1 MVIDKDLI
9 VLDLSGDKETIIS
22 TLAKKAFDQGRLEDV
37 QEYIQAVLK
46 REKEY
51 STALGYE
58 VAIPHGSEK
67 EILQS
72 KIVIATLKNPIIW
85 NQHQVQIVFMIAM
98 SMKQPQ
104 MTKNTLKDLYAV
116 MDNKQ
121 AMHVLLEAKDAK
133 DIIHYLQA

>member
-1 MVIDKDLI
+1 MSYLCDELYKHYYVTEKY
-9 VLDLSGDKETIIS
+9 KE
-22 TLAKKAFDQGRLEDV
+22 LVF
-37 QEYIQAVLK
+37 K
-46 REKEY
+46 REKIR
-51 STALGYE
+51 TTDLGND
-58 VAIPHGSEK
+58 VAISHGNEK

-121 AMHVLLEAKDAK
+121 AMKVLLEAKDAK

>member
-9 VLDLSGDKETIIS
+9 LLDLSGDKEIIIS

-121 AMHVLLEAKDAK
+121 AMQVLLEAKDAK
-133 DIIHYLQA
+133 DIIHYL